1 MPRIS
6 DVLHEII
13 HMLRDWRSRLRA
25 TADRGLLAA
34 GAVVLMCAPV
44 LPRLSR
50 LVVLPALLLAPGFAL
65 LYLLGQPPARRSIA
79 AAVPVS
85 LVLVI
90 IASLFLYLSGIPLGP
105 VSLGLLLGALT
116 AVFLVGSYARQ
127 RAASQGRHHETAR
140 PPGPAQ
146 PGTTFG
152 ERK

>member
-1 MPRIS
+1 M
-6 DVLHEII
+6 LHEII

-25 TADRGLLAA
+25 TGDRGLMAA

-44 LPRLSR
+44 LPGLSR

-65 LYLLGQPPARRSIA
+65 LHLLGQPSARRSIA

-90 IASLFLYLSGIPLGP
+90 IASLFLDVSGIPLGP

-127 RAASQGRHHETAR
+127 RAASQGRHHGTAQR
-140 PPGPAQ
+140 PGPAQ
-146 PGTTFG
+146 PSTTFG